1 VSGKTGDSSGAEDGR
16 AVRLPRGVRDYL
28 PEAAARRRGIS
39 GAVLD
44 EVERWGYRRIIT
56 PAFEY
61 ESVLSRG
68 LGAEGRARAVR
79 FVEPGTGEVVMLRP
93 DITPQVARLAATRLL
108 DARGPLRLAYEGAVV
123 RLSSAGQRELFQA
136 GVELIDAESPDGDA
150 EVIAL
155 AAAALAALGVVD
167 FVLDLGE
174 ARLPQAALAGIAAPA
189 AAALREAIARKDVDD
204 VARKVHGLPLPAA
217 RRKLLAALPG
227 LYGGPEVIERA
238 ARLLDGPTL
247 AGARAG
253 LRQLE
258 ALCARLAAFPLGG
271 HISIDLGE
279 VRGFDYYTGVRFSGY
294 APGVGEALLS
304 GGRYDGLVGRYGR
317 AAAAAGFAVDVERVA
332 LALEPEQTSAPRGVY
347 VAGRAERRHAVARG
361 LRRAG
366 VRAVEELDDRTV
378 AVDALRAR
386 AARAGAAVVMVLERG
401 GGARW
406 FSALGPGHGRITAA
420 EISAARGGGGNL
432 DAVLDPPPPARY
444 PASAPSNPAGRTRR
458 KPLPAR
464 SPLRRG

>member
-1 VSGKTGDSSGAEDGR
+1 M
-16 AVRLPRGVRDYL
+16 RLPRGVRDYL
-28 PEAAARRRGIS
+28 PEAAARRRGIA
-39 GAVLD
+39 GAVLG

-108 DARGPLRLAYEGAVV
+108 DEGGPLRLSYEGAVV
-123 RLSSAGQRELFQA
+123 RLSGAGQRELFQA

-155 AAAALAALGVVD
+155 AAAALTALGVVD

-174 ARLPQAALAGIAAPA
+174 ARLPQAALAGLAPA
-189 AAALREAIARKDVDD
+189 ATAALREAIARKDVDE
-204 VARKVHGLPLPAA
+204 VARQARGLSLPAA
-217 RRKLLAALPG
+217 RRKLLEALPG
-227 LYGGPEVIERA
+227 LYGGPEVIGRA
-238 ARLLDGPTL
+238 ARLLEGAAL

-271 HISIDLGE
+271 HLSIDLGE

-294 APGVGEALLS
+294 APGVGDALLS

-332 LALEPEQTSAPRGVY
+332 LALPPESTSAPLGVF
-347 VAGRAERRHAVARG
+347 VAGAAERRHAVSRG
-361 LRRAG
+361 LRAAG
-366 VRAVEELDDRTV
+366 VRAVEELDDAALTV
-378 AVDALRAR
+378 AALRTR
-386 AARAGAAVVMVLERG
+386 AARVGAAVVLVLERSG
-401 GGARW
+401 GGRW
-406 FSALGPGHGRITAA
+406 YSLLGPGSGRISAA
-420 EISAARGGGGNL
+420 EIAAAQSGTANL
-432 DAVLDPPPPARY
+432 AAVLDPTPAARY
-444 PASAPSNPAGRTRR
+444 PAAAPRNPAGRTRQR
-458 KPLPAR
+458 PFPAS
-464 SPLRRG
+464 SPRRRG